1 MNKINLPQAAKLTS
15 PNPVSLVCT
24 QKPDGY
30 IYFGGHVAFHDECG
44 LQHARFLWKIV
55 IVEDR
60 IVYYNGCNSIEMEEN
75 SMNQKERR
83 DKGLPYISDDAVF
96 EEQKV
101 CRRILQRL
109 NTVDRSDFEEIGR
122 IVKEL
127 FGKSENAF
135 LNPPFYCDYGS
146 HIEVGKNLFMNYNCM
161 IIDVAKV
168 TIGDNCMFAPNVA
181 IYTAG
186 HPVHPVTRN
195 SLYEYGVEVTIGDN
209 VWIGGNSVVLP
220 GVHIGSNTVIG
231 AGSVVTKDI
240 PDWVIA
246 AGNPCKVIREITEE
260 DRKYYFKDR
269 EFDEA
274 AWAEVV
280 KYAKKVEK

>member
-1 MNKINLPQAAKLTS
+1 M
-15 PNPVSLVCT
+15 
-24 QKPDGY
+24 
-30 IYFGGHVAFHDECG
+30 
-44 LQHARFLWKIV
+44 